1 MSEAQSRKR
10 STDVAALLAVVLL
23 SPIWFPLV
31 VLVLFGFALYASIL
45 YLAIWISWLPRGK
58 DVLLVYS
65 DSPIW
70 HDYMVA
76 EILTLVQERA
86 MVLNWSERSQWR
98 HWPLSVLAFR
108 FFGGDYA
115 FNPMVVVFRPLRRAK
130 TFRFWPA
137 FKEWKHGDREPVE
150 KLRRELSLLLE

>member
-1 MSEAQSRKR
+1 MSEGHVQKR
-10 STDVAALLAVVLL
+10 RPQTAALAAVVLL
-23 SPIWFPLV
+23 SPIWLPLV
-31 VLVLFGFALYASIL
+31 VLFLFGLAVYASAL
-45 YLAIWISWLPRGK
+45 YLAIWLFWLPRGK

-70 HDYMVA
+70 HDYMVS
-76 EILTLVQERA
+76 EVLPLVKERA
-86 MVLNWSERSQWR
+86 MVLNWTERNKWSE
-98 HWPLSVLAFR
+98 WPLSVLAFR
-108 FFGGDYA
+108 FFGGSYA

-150 KLRRELSLLLE
+150 KLRRELSLLL

>member
-1 MSEAQSRKR
+1 MGETHTRKGR
-10 STDVAALLAVVLL
+10 DLAVLLAVVLL
-23 SPIWFPLV
+23 LPIWFPLV
-31 VLVLFGFALYASIL
+31 VLWLLGFALYASIL
-45 YLAIWISWLPRGK
+45 YLVIWISWLPRGK

-70 HDYMVA
+70 HDYMVS
-76 EILTLVQERA
+76 EVVPLVKDRA
-86 MVLNWSERSQWR
+86 IVLNWSERSGW
-98 HWPLSVLAFR
+98 HGWSLAVRTFR

-115 FNPMVVVFRPLRRAK
+115 FNPMVVVFRPLRRAR

-150 KLRRELSLLLE
+150 KLRQEMILLL